1 MHRLKTFS
9 RSSSPPG
16 FLDFHKAAKRLANCN
31 FLTFFADVVIHHR
44 VCSAAG
50 DLKGPGFQQ
59 GGIAVIKLPSSFTAV
74 VFMAIPV
81 ALLLIGF
88 YAGVKLESGAAAE
101 EKLKLQEQHTEQL
114 AAAFKDYQA
123 KIEAQRKRDKEV
135 IDVYLAEMAKVDS
148 RYRELTRTDRLRLP
162 RSVCDPDPVP
172 TSSPGESRLAK
183 GVAPTVVLPERVEAD
198 LRQLTRAADEVTAQC
213 RALLIDLVK

>member
-1 MHRLKTFS
+1 M
-9 RSSSPPG
+9 
-16 FLDFHKAAKRLANCN
+16 
-31 FLTFFADVVIHHR
+31 
-44 VCSAAG
+44 
-50 DLKGPGFQQ
+50 
-59 GGIAVIKLPSSFTAV
+59 KLPSSFTAV

-81 ALLLIGF
+81 ALLLLGF
-88 YAGVKLESGAAAE
+88 YAGVKVKGGSAAE

-135 IDVYLAEMAKVDS
+135 IDVYLTEMAKVDS

-172 TSSPGESRLAK
+172 TNSPSEPRLAE
-183 GVAPTVVLPERVEAD
+183 GTAPTVVLPERVEAD
-198 LRQLTRAADEVTAQC
+198 LRQLARTADEVTAQC
-213 RALLIDLVK
+213 RAVIEWAETN